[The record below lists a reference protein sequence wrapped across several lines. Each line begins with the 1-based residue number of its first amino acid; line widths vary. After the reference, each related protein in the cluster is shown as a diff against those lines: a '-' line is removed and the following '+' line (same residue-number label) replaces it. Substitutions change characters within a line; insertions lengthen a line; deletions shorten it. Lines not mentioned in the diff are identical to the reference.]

1 MSGAKIKT
9 LGPGREEGAKRI
21 IEPPHQVG
29 WSFLFHYIPDSPC
42 LSPTLTHENPHC
54 QHQVLYKF
62 LSTSLNLAFLSMFS
76 KKLTSLEF
84 SRLTPLPKYTFFT
97 EYF

>member
-1 MSGAKIKT
+1 MEDVFGNGEEWCPLLGHTVSGDTVLKQQAPHS
-9 LGPGREEGAKRI
+9 LEH
-21 IEPPHQVG
+21 PP
-29 WSFLFHYIPDSPC
+29 P
-42 LSPTLTHENPHC
+42 LTVYTHR

-84 SRLTPLPKYTFFT
+84 SRLSPLPKYTFFT